1 MMKYF
6 TLKNL
11 GWVLTILCS
20 FLFIMGGV
28 SKVTGTEEMIQNFT
42 AMNMLPYLTLVGIG
56 ELIGVLLLL
65 YPRTSVYGALLLS
78 TIMAGAVTL
87 HLSYFGGANI
97 GIPFVLGAVAWTGH
111 CLRTY
116 TK

>member
-1 MMKYF
+1 
-6 TLKNL
+6 
-11 GWVLTILCS
+11 
-20 FLFIMGGV
+20 
-28 SKVTGTEEMIQNFT
+28 
-42 AMNMLPYLTLVGIG
+42 
-56 ELIGVLLLL
+56 L

-97 GIPFVLGAVAWTGH
+97 GIPVVLGAVAWTGH